1 MQYNIDFKVIEFY
14 KNIMTLLFQYEL
26 IFDYQK
32 ICNNDII
39 SMYTYYMPFYF
50 YIIFLD
56 DTEKLHQVIVA
67 FIVTVT
73 IIVLCLN
80 MNIVAVVF

>member
-1 MQYNIDFKVIEFY
+1 
-14 KNIMTLLFQYEL
+14 
-26 IFDYQK
+26 
-32 ICNNDII
+32 
-39 SMYTYYMPFYF
+39 MYTCNIPFYF

-67 FIVTVT
+67 FIVIVT

-80 MNIVAVVF
+80 MNIVTVVFWIER